1 MFTGRDSLFV
11 RLLILFITRK
21 DLTQNSLQRITGMSA
36 GKISQ
41 EVNHL
46 LEMGLIERAETSKK
60 GKITYCANSAGLV
73 FLSITRYTIGKLVN
87 WEESLIEMKKELED
101 NKKELGKLNG
111 YKRLYGFTEAI
122 INMISNYKKA
132 IDTLDDAIESLK
144 KKIQ

>member
-1 MFTGRDSLFV
+1 
-11 RLLILFITRK
+11 
-21 DLTQNSLQRITGMSA
+21 MSA

-73 FLSITRYTIGKLVN
+73 FLSITRYTIGKL
-87 WEESLIEMKKELED
+87 
-101 NKKELGKLNG
+101 NG